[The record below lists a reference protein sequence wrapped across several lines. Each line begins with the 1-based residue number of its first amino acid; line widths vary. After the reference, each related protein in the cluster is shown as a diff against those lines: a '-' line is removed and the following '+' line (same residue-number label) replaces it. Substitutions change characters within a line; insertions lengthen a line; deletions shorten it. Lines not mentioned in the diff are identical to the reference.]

1 MTITTSNPDPSDPS
15 SVSTLTM
22 PIPELPE
29 DKPCAFECR
38 VKRTIDRNQVNTA
51 GNETN
56 QRGSG
61 VTTEMF
67 SRPCEQNVCP
77 TEAGETIVEACTCLN
92 EFAQVAASL
101 EVLKLAG
108 KDITCVVP

>member
-1 MTITTSNPDPSDPS
+1 
-15 SVSTLTM
+15 M

-29 DKPCAFECR
+29 DKPCAFQCR
-38 VKRTIDRNQVNTA
+38 VKRTTNRNQVNA
-51 GNETN
+51 SGNETN
-56 QRGSG
+56 ERGTG

-67 SRPCEQNVCP
+67 TRDCYQDVCP
-77 TEAGETIVEACTCLN
+77 LEAGETIVEACTCLN